1 MTRSVR
7 HAAPRPVVGLAL
19 AIVGIVHVLVTPL
32 VVGNSLRSII
42 EGGVVATVE
51 REPALAVLRGL
62 GFWYVTA
69 GLAMIMLGVLVI
81 WIERT
86 TSSVPLLLPWM
97 LVGLTAWG
105 VLLMPVSPFWA
116 FLVIA
121 FLAFRKARGPVTAS
135 TGVETPP
142 AVG

>member
-1 MTRSVR
+1 MTRSIP
-7 HAAPRPVVGLAL
+7 HSAPRPVVGLAL
-19 AIVGIVHVLVTPL
+19 TIVGTVHVLVTPL
-32 VVGNSLRSII
+32 VVGDSVRSII
-42 EGGVVATVE
+42 EDGVVAAIE
-51 REPALAVLRGL
+51 REPAAEVLRGL

-69 GLAMIMLGVLVI
+69 GLATIMLGALVI

-86 TSSVPLLLPWM
+86 TGSVPILLPWM

-121 FLAFRKARGPVTAS
+121 FIAFRKARRPVVAS
-135 TGVETPP
+135 A
-142 AVG
+142 AV